1 MEQFFLIVLVFLFLL
16 AVFDLF
22 VGVSNDAV
30 NFLNSAVGSRIAP
43 FRIILVVASL
53 GVLFG
58 STFSSGMMEI
68 ARSGVFN
75 PSMFAFDEILVIFF
89 AVVMTDV
96 LLFDLYNSIG
106 FTTSTTV
113 SIIFEL
119 LGGAVAAAAYKIAK
133 NPDLMVT
140 ISDHIN
146 SSKAFTIISA
156 IWISVIVAFLA
167 GLIVQY
173 ITRLIFTFKY
183 EKIYRYAGSVFGG
196 IAITAILYFLVMKG
210 AKGASFMK
218 PEYIDWI
225 NSNTFAILLY
235 SFVTITIIF
244 QLLISF
250 FKVNIFKI
258 IILSGT
264 FALAFAFA
272 GNDLVN
278 FIGVPLAALDA
289 FKTYQASDIAPSLL
303 TMESLQGAVQTPT
316 LYLLIAGAL
325 MVATL
330 FFSKKAHNVIQT
342 TLNLSTS
349 SRGAKEQFGSTM
361 LGRTLVRASYRFGKY
376 LNQVVPAS
384 VFETID
390 KRMEKPTRVRGEIAL
405 PFDHVRASI
414 NLVVASILIASA
426 TSMKLPLSTSFVTFM
441 VAMGSSLADGAWDR
455 ESAVYRI
462 SGVLAIVGGWFLT
475 AAVAFTATALVTTLI
490 FYGGNIT
497 VFVLMGLVT
506 IIVIKSNFFGKK
518 KITDDLKA
526 KGNLDRAEI
535 CRNVNG
541 VTVYLATAIDL
552 YKRFMND
559 FLNENLKDLKS
570 EKNEAVVFQEEIAK
584 RRGEYYQL
592 AMDGSGEKIDREA
605 RYYYYRVFTNM
616 KEIGHGLRSITGIAY
631 NHVNNS
637 HSVFKG
643 VLRENLKKMVDDLED
658 LRFFLENYTRTANNS
673 DALNQRSEQ
682 SIQFLNQCQHE
693 LLSRIDSED
702 ISLRNAELYLSF
714 LQFSRQTI
722 NYSTL
727 ITLLRLE
734 LNERC
739 NT

>member
-16 AVFDLF
+16 AIFDLF

-43 FRIILVVASL
+43 FRVILVVASL

-75 PSMFAFDEILVIFF
+75 PAMFTFDEILVIFF

-113 SIIFEL
+113 SIVFEL

-140 ISDHIN
+140 IGDHIN
-146 SSKAFTIISA
+146 NEKAFAIISA
-156 IWISVIVAFLA
+156 IWISVIVAFIS
-167 GLIVQY
+167 GLVIQY

-196 IAITAILYFLVMKG
+196 LAITAIFYFLVMKG
-210 AKGASFMK
+210 AKSASFMK

-225 NSNTFAILLY
+225 NNNTFKILLY
-235 SFVTITIIF
+235 SFVSLTIFF
-244 QLLISF
+244 QFLISF
-250 FKVNIFKI
+250 FKVNVFKI
-258 IILSGT
+258 IIFSGT

-289 FKTYQASDIAPSLL
+289 FKIYQASDIAPNLL

-316 LYLLIAGAL
+316 LYLLIAGAI
-325 MVATL
+325 MVFTL
-330 FFSKKAHNVIQT
+330 FFSKKTHNVIQT
-342 TLNLSTS
+342 SINLSSS

-361 LGRTLVRASYRFGKY
+361 LGRALVRSSYNFGKF
-376 LNQVVPAS
+376 LHQIVPAS
-384 VFETID
+384 VFKTID
-390 KRMEKPTRVRGEIAL
+390 KRMEKPARVRGEIAL

-414 NLVVASILIASA
+414 NLVVASILIATA
-426 TSMKLPLSTSFVTFM
+426 TSLKLPLSTSFVTFM

-475 AAVAFTATALVTTLI
+475 AAISFTATALVTTLI

-497 VFVLMGLVT
+497 VYVLVGLVT

-518 KITDDLKA
+518 KLKDNLQA
-526 KGNLDRAEI
+526 KAQLDRAEI
-535 CRNVNG
+535 CREVNG
-541 VTVYLATAIDL
+541 VTTYLNTVIVL
-552 YKRFMND
+552 YKRGLTD
-559 FLNENLKDLKS
+559 FLEENLKDLKKV
-570 EKNEAVVFQEEIAK
+570 KNEAVVFQEDVAK
-584 RRGEYYQL
+584 RRGEYYEL
-592 AMDGSGEKIDREA
+592 ATDGSEEKIDREA

-616 KEIGHGLRSITGIAY
+616 KEIGHGLRSITGTAY
-631 NHVNNS
+631 NHINNS
-637 HSVFKG
+637 HSIFKG
-643 VLRENLKKMVDDLED
+643 VLRENLEKMIADLED
-658 LRFFLENYTRTANNS
+658 LMLFFENYTRADDNS
-673 DALNQRSEQ
+673 NVLNERSEQ
-682 SIQFLNQCQHE
+682 SIYLLNQCQQD

-702 ISLRNAELYLSF
+702 ISLRNSELYLSF
-714 LQFSRQTI
+714 LQFSRQI
-722 NYSTL
+722 VNYSTL
-727 ITLLRLE
+727 ITLLRSD
-734 LNERC
+734 LNERVK
-739 NT
+739 